1 MSIQLE
7 ALADEVFDAAA
18 AQARL
23 GSQSSRHPFGE
34 VIRNSE
40 FPDLFFL
47 NGIARLVAP
56 SWSIDDVN
64 RAADELLP
72 GVKQIRIDSR
82 DPATIANLGFLAGA
96 GYRHEVRVAM
106 VHVFE
111 DVVPSAARADSP
123 SPRLRGE
130 GRGEGPRFSI
140 GEVAGPDS
148 WSDFEASLRTD
159 AREHEWSQAMTDQYV
174 RLCRWRGENTPHRY
188 YLLYEGER
196 RLSHAGLFQH
206 GRTMYL
212 HGVYT
217 RPDARRTGAGS
228 ALTQRLAAEAH
239 RLGGDR
245 LVLQTDEDGHL
256 PAFYARLGYRPVGEQ
271 HLWTRQQ

>member
-23 GSQSSRHPFGE
+23 GSQSTRHPFGE
-34 VIRNSE
+34 VLRNPE
-40 FPDLFFL
+40 YPDLFFL

-64 RAADELLP
+64 EMVDELLL
-72 GVKQIRIDSR
+72 GLKQVRIDSR
-82 DPATIANLGFLAGA
+82 DPATVANLRGLTEA
-96 GYRHEVRVAM
+96 GYRHDVRVAM
-106 VHVFE
+106 VHVGQVELSPVAGGGSGKGF
-111 DVVPSAARADSP
+111 SAV
-123 SPRLRGE
+123 
-130 GRGEGPRFSI
+130 
-140 GEVAGPDS
+140 EVADAVS
-148 WSDFEASLRTD
+148 WADFEESLRTD
-159 AREHEWSQAMTDQYV
+159 AREHEWTAAMAAQYV
-174 RLCRWRGENTPHRY
+174 RLCRWRVENTPHRY
-188 YLLYEGER
+188 YLLYEGDR

-206 GRTMYL
+206 GRTIYL

-217 RPDARRTGAGS
+217 RPDARRGGAGS
-228 ALTQRLAAEAH
+228 ALTQAMVGEAS

-245 LVLQTDEDGHL
+245 LVLQCSDDGHL

-271 HLWTRQQ
+271 HIWSKAR

>member
-7 ALADEVFDAAA
+7 VLADEVFDAAA

-23 GSQSSRHPFGE
+23 GSHSTRHPFGE
-34 VIRNSE
+34 VIRHPES
-40 FPDLFFL
+40 PDLVFM

-64 RAADELLP
+64 SAVDELLP
-72 GVKQIRIDSR
+72 GLKQIRIDSR
-82 DPATIANLGFLAGA
+82 DPATVATLQCLTEA
-96 GYRHEVRVAM
+96 GYRQDVRVAM
-106 VHVFE
+106 VHVSE
-111 DVVPSAARADSP
+111 DVVPSPGSGGW
-123 SPRLRGE
+123 S
-130 GRGEGPRFSI
+130 GRGFAI
-140 GEVAGPDS
+140 AKVAGDLP
-148 WSDFEASLRTD
+148 WADFEDSLRTD
-159 AREHEWSQAMTDQYV
+159 AREQEWSQPMTDQYL
-174 RLCRWRGENTPHRY
+174 RLCRWRAENTPHRY
-188 YLLYEGER
+188 YLLYEGDR

-206 GRTMYL
+206 GRTVYL
-212 HGVYT
+212 HGLFT
-217 RPDARRTGAGS
+217 RPDARRTGAGG
-228 ALTQRLAAEAH
+228 ALTQAMAAEAR

>member
-7 ALADEVFDAAA
+7 VLADEVFDAAA

-23 GSQSSRHPFGE
+23 GSQSTRHPFGE
-34 VIRNSE
+34 VIRHPE
-40 FPDLFFL
+40 YPDLFFM

-64 RAADELLP
+64 SAVDELLS
-72 GVKQIRIDSR
+72 GVQQVRIDSR
-82 DPATIANLGFLAGA
+82 DPATIANLRNLPAA

-106 VHVFE
+106 IQVSDSASPAGAGANGAPFVLSAVE
-111 DVVPSAARADSP
+111 DGATWA
-123 SPRLRGE
+123 
-130 GRGEGPRFSI
+130 
-140 GEVAGPDS
+140 
-148 WSDFEASLRTD
+148 DFEESLRTD
-159 AREHEWSQAMTDQYV
+159 ARENEWSQAMTDQYL
-174 RLCRWRGENTPHRY
+174 RLCRWRAENTPHHY
-188 YLLYEGER
+188 YLLYDGDR

-206 GRTMYL
+206 GRTVYL

-217 RPDARRTGAGS
+217 RPDARRKGAGS
-228 ALTQRLAAEAH
+228 ALTQALAAEAH

-256 PAFYARLGYRPVGEQ
+256 PAFYARLGYRPVGQQ
-271 HLWTRQQ
+271 HSWTKTR